1 MDSTVLL
8 AEASSLRYI
17 HTRDK
22 EMIMRIFAYILLLFL
37 VFGCSPSKPSSKA
50 PTTAGK
56 AKQVSKKR
64 KVKSSKIRTAPIF
77 TVNDFVRIEAGVYEY
92 PIGLKT
98 KATKVTLTTPY
109 LMKKTEVTQDE
120 WHKLMGTKPS
130 AHKGCPTCP
139 VERVS
144 YADATRYA
152 NRVSKAAG
160 LEICYGKNSKA
171 LKTSIYDCKGYRLP
185 TEAEW
190 VYVAQLSKHKHVGT
204 DDAWVAENSNQTTHP
219 VAQKLANASGLFD
232 LHGNVWEWCHDVY
245 EELPAG
251 HSINPQG
258 PATGRMNVSRGGSW
272 RSSKAELTPFRP
284 RYSHLPNNKTPTRG
298 FRLARSLR

>member
-1 MDSTVLL
+1 MRMIASILMVVLV
-8 AEASSLRYI
+8 S
-17 HTRDK
+17 
-22 EMIMRIFAYILLLFL
+22 
-37 VFGCSPSKPSSKA
+37 GCSPNKPSSKA
-50 PTTAGK
+50 SATAGETK
-56 AKQVSKKR
+56 KLAKKR
-64 KVKSSKIRTAPIF
+64 TATSVKTKTGPVF
-77 TVNDFVRIEAGVYEY
+77 TINDFVRIEPGVYEY
-92 PIGLKT
+92 PTGLKT

-144 YADATRYA
+144 YPDATQFA

-160 LEICYGKNSKA
+160 LEVCYGTNSKA
-171 LKTSIYDCKGYRLP
+171 LKGSIYDCKGYRLP

-190 VYVAQLSKHKHVGT
+190 VYVAQQSKHTHVGT
-204 DDAWVAENSNQTTHP
+204 DDAWVAENSNQSTHP
-219 VAQKLANASGLFD
+219 VAQKLANANGLFD

-258 PATGRMNVSRGGSW
+258 PATGRMHVSRGGSW
-272 RSSKAELTPFRP
+272 RSSTAELTPFRP
-284 RYSHLPNNKTPTRG
+284 RYSHLPGNKTPTRG
-298 FRLARSLR
+298 FRLARSLP